1 MRRPPLVL
9 AVLALLVAGAAG
21 DALVGDAYSAAKR
34 LISGKNIKKGSIQA
48 DRLSAKARRA
58 LKGAKGPTGPTGAA
72 GAPGAAGKPGEPGAP
87 GPTGPAGPAV
97 SGPLVLSLPAHDW
110 IAADP
115 AAVERYHYLN
125 ALQVSRS
132 VVDNQE
138 FLHQVEVPV
147 VLNGKQMRLAS
158 VRYCYGTDDNGGNN
172 PGRTKLERVSLW
184 TDTETADP
192 VQVAVDNTDRV
203 DDACRDLVPASPPV
217 LAAGTNVTVAALVDW
232 TFAGA
237 PFLFTN
243 LSVTLT
249 PTDLDG

>member
-34 LISGKNIKKGSIQA
+34 LISGKSIKKGSIEA
-48 DRLSAKARRA
+48 NRLSAKARRS
-58 LKGAKGPTGPTGAA
+58 LKGQNGATGPAGAA
-72 GAPGAAGKPGEPGAP
+72 GAQGTKGDAGAKGDP

-97 SGPLVLSLPAHDW
+97 SGPLVMSLPAHDW

-125 ALQVSRS
+125 ALQVSRT

-138 FLHQVEVPV
+138 FLHQVELPV
-147 VLNGKQMRLAS
+147 VLNGKRMRLAS

-184 TDTETADP
+184 TDTETDDP

-203 DDACRDLVPASPPV
+203 DDGCRDLVPGSPP
-217 LAAGTNVTVAALVDW
+217 LLGTGTSVTVAALVDW
-232 TFAGA
+232 TFSGS
-237 PFLFTN
+237 PFLFTS

-249 PTDLDG
+249 PTDLNG